1 MLGACPKTKYSN
13 DRLVMKIIFSN
24 KSIPNRAMNGMK
36 IRFPGFLPKSSQK
49 IDETSSSSFFSFLL
63 LVLEAMFR
71 MIFEVADGSST
82 ALG

>member
-36 IRFPGFLPKSSQK
+36 IKLPGFLPKSSQK

-63 LVLEAMFR
+63 FVLEAMFR